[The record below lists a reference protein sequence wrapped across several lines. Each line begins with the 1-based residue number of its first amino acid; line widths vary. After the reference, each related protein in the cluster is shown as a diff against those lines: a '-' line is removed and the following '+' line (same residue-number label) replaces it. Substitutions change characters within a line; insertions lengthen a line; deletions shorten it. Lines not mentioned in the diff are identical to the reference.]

1 MLAKRIAC
9 FGSCFKGLVSVLSAG
24 VSVSLCYESI
34 EQEVLGLSRDVAS
47 EVLGRVLDATLSNT
61 EVLSAVRV
69 YGGRLG
75 YRFVRYQPLTI
86 RLATGESWAVRSPYF
101 VKSSGKR
108 GRKKRGPNGRGCH
121 LLLEL
126 LGLVA
131 RCSSVFVSDVV
142 SMCLLCPSLE
152 VCQQVLSHRGVA
164 VDVKTL
170 RRLCGQL
177 GELCLESRADSVLDT
192 EESLAGK
199 RVLIGIDGGRLRLRR
214 PKRGRKKEGQKRQGY
229 HTDWKEPKL
238 FTLHVLDEEGK
249 LQQASTPLIDATMGD
264 ADALFALL
272 GEYLMRLDI
281 AQAQCVIFVG
291 DGAEWIWN
299 RVDACIQAWGLT
311 QAYQVLDYFHAS
323 QHLWGLLELRT
334 DLSDARRQ
342 CLYQQCKS
350 LLWDGDIE
358 GLVDVIS
365 QQARGKARKQMLNG
379 LDYFHKHAKRMQYRH
394 FKQQGV
400 PQGSGVVESAIRRVI
415 NLRLKAPG
423 TFWTP
428 RMAECFL
435 FLRAQLL
442 AGRWIHVM
450 RHVTQ
455 RRRTQWNAGKQAN
468 TNGSD
473 KVMRLEPN
481 DTTNHKYMECVA

>member
-1 MLAKRIAC
+1 MLAQRISC
-9 FGSCFKGLVSVLSAG
+9 VGFGFKGLVSAFSESLSE
-24 VSVSLCYESI
+24 SLCYESL

-47 EVLGRVLDATLSNT
+47 EVLGSVLEATLSNP
-61 EVLSAVRV
+61 ELLSAVRV

-75 YRFVRYQPLTI
+75 YRFVRYQPLTV
-86 RLATGESWAVRSPYF
+86 RLATGESWEVRSPYF
-101 VKSSGKR
+101 VKAVGKR
-108 GRKKRGPNGRGCH
+108 GRQKRGPNGRGCH

-126 LGLVA
+126 LGLVS
-131 RCSSVFVSDVV
+131 RCSSVFVSEVV
-142 SMCLLCPSLE
+142 SMCLVCPSLE
-152 VCQQVLSHRGVA
+152 ICQQMLAHRGVA

-177 GELCLESRADSVLDT
+177 GDLSLESRADSVLDA

-199 RVLIGIDGGRLRLRR
+199 RVLIGIDGGRVRLRR
-214 PKRGRKKEGQKRQGY
+214 PKQGRKKRGQKQQGY

-249 LQQASTPLIDATMGD
+249 LQQTFTPVIDATLGD
-264 ADALFALL
+264 ADELFALL

-311 QAYQVLDYFHAS
+311 QAHQVVDYFHAS
-323 QHLWGLLELRT
+323 QHLWDILELRT
-334 DLSDARRQ
+334 DLNHSQRLSLYEQ
-342 CLYQQCKS
+342 TKTCL
-350 LLWDGDIE
+350 WNGDIQ
-358 GLVDVIS
+358 GLTEVIS
-365 QQARGKARKQMLNG
+365 QLARGKARKEMLNG
-379 LDYFHKHAKRMQYRH
+379 LAYFHKHAKRMQYRH
-394 FKQQGV
+394 FKQQGI

-428 RMAECFL
+428 QMAECFL

-442 AGRWIHVM
+442 AGRWLHLM

-455 RRRTQWNAGKQAN
+455 RRRAHWNACNQIQTRGTDNVIPLKADEQ
-468 TNGSD
+468 TND
-473 KVMRLEPN
+473 QMLK
-481 DTTNHKYMECVA
+481 KAA